1 MDKANAKSFEG
12 AETPRLLDLCH
23 RYLESGP
30 VASLSSKVLPRSWG
44 CRRAERTAAV
54 RWICEPRSLV
64 TVLVTPE
71 EIEDAARRAAVFERA
86 AASLLNGRVM
96 HFEAMTASQLPD
108 QQPDGLPSRSIESV
122 EDESASSG
130 QTSPSV
136 PIPGQARFGEG
147 RSAGSAARTT
157 QRSRRASSQTQSS
170 VVSSLQSS

>member
-30 VASLSSKVLPRSWG
+30 VASLSSKVLLRSWG

-71 EIEDAARRAAVFERA
+71 EIEDAARRAAV
-86 AASLLNGRVM
+86 SLLNGRVM

-108 QQPDGLPSRSIESV
+108 QQSDGLPSRSIESV

-147 RSAGSAARTT
+147 RSAPSAARTT
-157 QRSRRASSQTQSS
+157 QRSRRASSQTQS
-170 VVSSLQSS
+170 